1 MTLLDSIGNTPLMKL
16 SGVYVKLEYLNPSGS
31 VKDRIAKYII
41 EKAEKTGKLKN
52 GYTVIEATSGNT
64 GIAFSLVCALK
75 GYKMVVVM
83 PRGMSKERSE
93 IINAYGAK
101 IINVK
106 EDCFSCAIDKV
117 REMSK
122 QKNTYLPKQ
131 FENPWNV
138 EDHEKNL
145 GKEII
150 REVKKV
156 DAFVAGVGT
165 GGTIIGVSK
174 ALKKKFPKVKIFAL
188 EPDECHLLASSG
200 IGKVEDNVSKINVC
214 RHHEIEGIGDG
225 IVSDI
230 IKKDKDKLD
239 GIIEVKSK
247 DAISKCKKLAKLGY
261 FVGPSSGANLLGAL
275 KLKRKYKNVV
285 TLFPDR
291 GNRYLSEGI
300 FS

>member
-1 MTLLDSIGNTPLMKL
+1 MKLLDSIGNTPLIKL
-16 SGVYVKLEYLNPSGS
+16 DGIFVKLEHLNPSGS

-41 EKAEKTGKLKN
+41 EKAEKTGKLKK

-64 GIAFSLVCALK
+64 GIAFSMVCALK

-83 PRGMSKERSE
+83 PKGMSEERSK
-93 IINAYGAK
+93 IIKGYGAK
-101 IINVK
+101 IVYVK
-106 EDCFSCAIDKV
+106 KDCFQCAIDGVLKLG
-117 REMSK
+117 
-122 QKNTYLPKQ
+122 KNKTYLPKQ

-138 EDHEKNL
+138 EEHEKNL

-150 REVKKV
+150 KQVKKV

-165 GGTIIGVSK
+165 GGTVVGVGK

-200 IGKVEDNVSKINVC
+200 IGKVYGDISDTNIC
-214 RHHEIEGIGDG
+214 RHHRIEGIGDG
-225 IVSDI
+225 IIPDI
-230 IKKDKDKLD
+230 IKRNKEILD
-239 GIIEVKSK
+239 GVIEIKSK
-247 DAISKCKKLAKLGY
+247 DALKMCSKLAKLGY

-275 KLKRKYKNVV
+275 KLKKKYKNIV

-291 GNRYLSEGI
+291 GTRYLSEGI